1 MACCMPRFNVP
12 TQGPPGTSWGDQ
24 STASTQSESVHTYY
38 TIKDSDALDPRG
50 GNPNPLAGRLP
61 GPVSSCHGGHA
72 GMFTACGD
80 VFARGTTLPSTLP
93 AWQSPVVCSLPIPE
107 QGNADSSHFWTLP
120 GVNFGQQFPLCVSA
134 GPILT
139 MPGVPFLST
148 VPPVVLVPSSRSPS
162 ALSRVRKFCK
172 KQSSK
177 IWTIVAICIVVSL
190 LIVLAYP
197 DNHAQRA
204 RLMHVPHETNVK
216 VVSGH
221 TSSNH
226 DLRTTSSHHPIS
238 TLSTVTTMT
247 TGVSSFAPSSTPVS
261 ETTGV
266 GIAGHL
272 MVWVIQECHHG

>member
-1 MACCMPRFNVP
+1 
-12 TQGPPGTSWGDQ
+12 
-24 STASTQSESVHTYY
+24 
-38 TIKDSDALDPRG
+38 
-50 GNPNPLAGRLP
+50 
-61 GPVSSCHGGHA
+61 
-72 GMFTACGD
+72 MFTACGD

-226 DLRTTSSHHPIS
+226 DLRTTSSHHTSS

-247 TGVSSFAPSSTPVS
+247 TGVSSFAPSSTRVS
-261 ETTGV
+261 ETTGGKTDARRRPVPPSPDKNLGLPSIKLAAPQRQRNWRWAKQIPNPYQV
-266 GIAGHL
+266 GKG
-272 MVWVIQECHHG
+272 QP